1 MFQVFFD
8 RNYREDNNEIQNTFS
23 IENVNSATALL
34 ATQTVK
40 DSRDVSIIYYIIFVL
55 NIALF
60 LSAVYSSG

>member
-8 RNYREDNNEIQNTFS
+8 KNYREDNNEIQNTFS
-23 IENVNSATALL
+23 MENVNSATALL

>member
-8 RNYREDNNEIQNTFS
+8 KNYREDNNEIQNTFS

>member
-8 RNYREDNNEIQNTFS
+8 KNYREDNNEIQNTFS

-55 NIALF
+55 NITLF